1 MNRTTTIRA
10 ILLPMPGMDEAAQRK
25 AAKAAGATV
34 LYAADERAGW
44 LRSLRPGQVGWVWR
58 LSWLAVPATPG
69 GILPIADYAG
79 VISDLSR
86 RIGEG
91 AEIVIGDGNISSEDA
106 AAWRQAVV
114 KGALQVRSGRRI
126 TPDEMARRGQRGAR
140 ISQERAAVNLLRTT
154 HKHKLYLVRAFWA
167 STEYPNRKARAEA
180 INAEL
185 EAAGL
190 PKLGSWQTIWRALK
204 ALN

>member
-1 MNRTTTIRA
+1 
-10 ILLPMPGMDEAAQRK
+10 MPGMDEAAQRR
-25 AAKAAGATV
+25 AARAAGATV
-34 LYAADERAGW
+34 LYTADERAGW
-44 LRSLRPGQVGWVWR
+44 LRALRPGQVGWVWR

-91 AEIVIGDGNISSEDA
+91 AEIVIGDGNISSEDV

-114 KGALQVRSGRRI
+114 RGALQVRSGRRI

-154 HKHKLYLVRAFWA
+154 HAHKLGMVRAYWR
-167 STEYPNRKARAEA
+167 STEYPNREARAEA

-190 PKLGSWQTIWRALK
+190 PKLGSWQTIFRALK
-204 ALN
+204 ELDR